1 MKSCA
6 AFLLLLC
13 FQMAQ
18 AQPEKVKAKL
28 ITGVLGAQID
38 GDKLAGYDKAGAVL
52 GMAME
57 LKLGE
62 KFSIQPEVV
71 YAQKGAR
78 SSNKSPYFAIVR
90 LSYIDLNGVFNYYLK
105 DNIVLQ
111 GGMYYGLL
119 FRAKAD
125 AGLGFVDAL
134 NLYNKSDFGYL
145 AGVEYRFTPKTG
157 ANLRFGY
164 SLANISP
171 IIPQYNNIISF
182 TLRVQLGD

>member
-1 MKSCA
+1 
-6 AFLLLLC
+6 
-13 FQMAQ
+13 
-18 AQPEKVKAKL
+18 KAKL
-28 ITGVLGAQID
+28 IIGVLGAQID

-52 GMAME
+52 GMGME

-62 KFSIQPEVV
+62 KFSIQPEVL

-78 SSNKSPYFAIVR
+78 SSNKSPYFGIVR
-90 LSYIDLNGVFNYYLK
+90 LSYIDLNGVLNFYLK

-111 GGMYYGLL
+111 GGIYYGLL

-134 NLYNKSDFGYL
+134 NLYNKTDLGYL
-145 AGVEYRFTPKTG
+145 AGVEYRFTPKTS

-182 TLRVQLGD
+182 TLRVQLAD